1 MCTREKYFS
10 KPTLENFSLKRTRI
24 PIIKKIFSSSTFAN
38 KHCVVLKDK
47 KNYSHSLLL
56 PV

>member
-24 PIIKKIFSSSTFAN
+24 PIIKKIFSSSIFN
-38 KHCVVLKDK
+38 KHYVVLKDK